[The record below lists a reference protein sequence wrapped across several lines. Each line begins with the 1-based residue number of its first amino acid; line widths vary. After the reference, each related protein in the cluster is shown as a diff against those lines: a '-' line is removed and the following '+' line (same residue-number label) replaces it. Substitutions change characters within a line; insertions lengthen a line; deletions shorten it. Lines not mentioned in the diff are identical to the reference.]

1 MQAYLVGGAVRDLLM
16 GRNPSDRDYVVVGAT
31 PQEMLEDGFTQVGA
45 DFPVFIHPTSGEEYA
60 LARTERKTGEGYN
73 GFSTEY
79 AGVSLIDDLSR
90 RDLTCNAIAID
101 PVTSDLIDPFGGGKD
116 IQDKILRHVSGAFRE
131 DPVRVLRVARL
142 ASKLGFDIAPE
153 TASLCREMVAAGE
166 LDHLTPERVQ
176 QELIKTLGQQ
186 NPSRFFTALDEVGAL
201 EKLFPE
207 VYALKGQTQPA
218 EHHAEGD
225 AFVHT
230 MMVLDAVYD
239 LAPHDRIDGRLT
251 GDEFGK
257 VDLPL
262 NAFAA
267 LCHDLGKGLTP
278 RELLPKHHGHEEAG
292 VPVTEALCRRLMMPS
307 KFERVAV
314 KATRFHGHVH
324 LSKVMT
330 PKSFARIF
338 DAMGG
343 LTQKGDIEIVA
354 RIGLADEVGR
364 AYDRKALYQEHDRF
378 LTAMSAVSKVRIRDA
393 FASEQL
399 ATTGQAKIVEALQR
413 LRTKAAATAL
423 AEFAGPREPQA
434 RARNSHRQIERD

>member
-16 GRNPSDRDYVVVGAT
+16 GRNPSDRDYVVVDAT

-79 AGVSLIDDLSR
+79 AGVTLIDDLSR

-186 NPSRFFTALDEVGAL
+186 NPSRFFIALDEVGAL

-230 MMVLDAVYD
+230 MMVLDAVHVRHMTSMALRSLLD
-239 LAPHDRIDGRLT
+239 A
-251 GDEFGK
+251 GDTTAAFFLCWELFEQVG
-257 VDLPL
+257 

-267 LCHDLGKGLTP
+267 GARDASERFRRAFVDGRLKKRKLRG
-278 RELLPKHHGHEEAG
+278 REAAQVWIEPEPGRSTGADKFVIQAP
-292 VPVTEALCRRLMMPS
+292 PVTA
-307 KFERVAV
+307 
-314 KATRFHGHVH
+314 
-324 LSKVMT
+324 
-330 PKSFARIF
+330 
-338 DAMGG
+338 
-343 LTQKGDIEIVA
+343 
-354 RIGLADEVGR
+354 
-364 AYDRKALYQEHDRF
+364 
-378 LTAMSAVSKVRIRDA
+378 
-393 FASEQL
+393 
-399 ATTGQAKIVEALQR
+399 
-413 LRTKAAATAL
+413 
-423 AEFAGPREPQA
+423 
-434 RARNSHRQIERD
+434 

>member
-1 MQAYLVGGAVRDLLM
+1 MQTYLVGGAVRDLLM
-16 GRNPSDRDYVVVGAT
+16 GRDPSDRDYVVVDAT
-31 PQEMLEDGFTQVGA
+31 PEEMLEDGFTQVGA
-45 DFPVFIHPTSGEEYA
+45 DFPVFIHPTTGEEYA

-79 AGVSLIDDLSR
+79 AGVTLIDDLSR

-101 PVTSDLIDPFGGGKD
+101 PVTSDIIDPFGGGRD
-116 IQDKILRHVSGAFRE
+116 IQDKILRHVSAAFRE

-142 ASKLGFDIAPE
+142 ASKLEFNIAPE
-153 TASLCREMVAAGE
+153 TAALCREMVAAGE
-166 LDHLTPERVQ
+166 LDHLTPERVR
-176 QELIKTLGQQ
+176 QELIKTLGQK

-201 EKLFPE
+201 DKLFPE
-207 VYALKGQTQPA
+207 IHALKGQTQPS

-230 MMVLDAVYD
+230 MMVLDAVHDLTPYD
-239 LAPHDRIDGRLT
+239 GVDGRLT
-251 GDEFGK
+251 GKLFGK

-278 RELLPKHHGHEEAG
+278 QAFLPKHHGHEEAG
-292 VPVTEALCRRLMMPS
+292 VPVTEALCRRLKMPGEY
-307 KFERVAV
+307 ERVAT
-314 KATRFHGHVH
+314 KATRFHGHIH

-343 LTQKGDIEIVA
+343 LTQLSDIEIVA
-354 RIGLADEVGR
+354 RIGLADEIGR
-364 AYDRKALYQEHDRF
+364 IYDRKAPYREHDRF
-378 LTAMSAVSKVRIRDA
+378 LATMNAVSKVRIRDT
-393 FASEQL
+393 FAPEQIVAL
-399 ATTGQAKIVEALQR
+399 GQAKIKEALQR
-413 LRTKAAATAL
+413 LRANAAAKAL
-423 AEFAGPREPQA
+423 AEFAGGSKKPLAKQTQ
-434 RARNSHRQIERD
+434 RQIERD